1 MQAYM
6 EAGQPIYDEVFYQ
19 EMAQCFNKL
28 HPKLLQS
35 VGAQWD
41 GMIEYANA
49 GGDLGTIHIITSS
62 LFLRFFDPLPL
73 LSLYYQ
79 MLFFRMFHSDHK
91 IDKW

>member
-62 LFLRFFDPLPL
+62 LFCNFWPPPPFVPL
-73 LSLYYQ
+73 LSNVV
-79 MLFFRMFHSDHK
+79 F
-91 IDKW
+91 

>member
-1 MQAYM
+1 MSKVPECKVKSILEPLNDALNGMQAYM

-49 GGDLGTIHIITSS
+49 GGDLGTIHLITSS
-62 LFLRFFDPLPL
+62 IFWGF
-73 LSLYYQ
+73 
-79 MLFFRMFHSDHK
+79 
-91 IDKW
+91 